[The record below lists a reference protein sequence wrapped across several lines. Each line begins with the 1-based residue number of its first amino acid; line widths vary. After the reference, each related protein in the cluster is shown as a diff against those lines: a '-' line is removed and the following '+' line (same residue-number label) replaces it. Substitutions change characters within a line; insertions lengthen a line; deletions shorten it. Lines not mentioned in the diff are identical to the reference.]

1 MRNALKRYNKL
12 AVKQSPLQPTLQYS
26 EVLSYATLGDFD
38 LLKHSQHEV
47 LAWPWSNTMHRQMVV
62 KYFKLLRAREEITRL
77 NVEVRR
83 LQAWVDSETTEI
95 KQIATELSAQ
105 NPPLSAELQV
115 LFHRQLRVNN
125 QHQLWLQRIYNL
137 EGYSGVWP
145 IVEHGTGGEDEDE
158 ELEGDE
164 ALRLDACMHVLLR

>member
-1 MRNALKRYNKL
+1 MQNALERYNKL
-12 AVKQSPLQPTLQYS
+12 AVKQSPLRPTLQYS

-38 LLKHSQHEV
+38 LLKHSRHEV
-47 LAWPWSNTMHRQMVV
+47 LARPWSNTMHRQMAV

-77 NVEVRR
+77 NVEVRQ
-83 LQAWVDSETTEI
+83 LQAWVDSEATEI

-115 LFHRQLRVNN
+115 LFHRQHRVNN
-125 QHQLWLQRIYNL
+125 QHQLWLQRIYDL
-137 EGYSGVWP
+137 EGYSGVRL

>member
-1 MRNALKRYNKL
+1 M
-12 AVKQSPLQPTLQYS
+12 
-26 EVLSYATLGDFD
+26 LSYATLGDFD
-38 LLKHSQHEV
+38 LLKHSRHEV
-47 LAWPWSNTMHRQMVV
+47 LARPWSNTMHRQMAV
-62 KYFKLLRAREEITRL
+62 KYFKLLRAREEITWL

-125 QHQLWLQRIYNL
+125 QHQLQLQRIYDL
-137 EGYSGVWP
+137 EGYSGVRP

>member
-1 MRNALKRYNKL
+1 
-12 AVKQSPLQPTLQYS
+12 
-26 EVLSYATLGDFD
+26 
-38 LLKHSQHEV
+38 
-47 LAWPWSNTMHRQMVV
+47 MHRQMAV

-115 LFHRQLRVNN
+115 LFHHQLRINN
-125 QHQLWLQRIYNL
+125 QHQLQLQRIYDL
-137 EGYSGVWP
+137 KGYSGVRP